1 MSPPVVSDGASLRE
15 TLEAAA
21 RTLDAA
27 GIDDPRR
34 EVQVLVGHALGIG
47 REVLLAEP
55 ARGLAKGER
64 RRVDT
69 LVSRRAAR
77 EPAAYILGHREF
89 WSLPLTVTRD
99 TLIPRPDSE
108 TVVEAALAAFAN
120 APAPRRVLDLGTG
133 SGCLLLALLSEWP
146 EADGLGV
153 DISTPALDVART
165 NAARLGLLDRAGFRE
180 GHWGRELT
188 GEFDLIV
195 ANPPYI
201 GDSEAAELAPE
212 ITGFEPA
219 LALFCGADALA
230 CYRAMAPD
238 MARLLAA
245 DGVAVL
251 EIGAGQAAAVAEIM
265 VRAGLVEAGRRRD
278 LAGIERCIVMR
289 HAKN

>member
-1 MSPPVVSDGASLRE
+1 MSDTVSLRE
-15 TLEAAA
+15 TLAAA
-21 RTLDAA
+21 AQALDAA

-34 EVQVLVGHALGIG
+34 EAQVLVGHALGIG
-47 REVLLAEP
+47 REVLLASS
-55 ARGLAKGER
+55 ARGLAKVER

-108 TVVEAALAAFAN
+108 TVVEAALTAFAN

-153 DISTPALDVART
+153 DISAPALEVART
-165 NAARLGLLDRAGFRE
+165 NAVRLGFKDRAGFWE

-201 GDSEAAELAPE
+201 GDSEAADLAPE

-230 CYRAMAPD
+230 CYHAMAPD
-238 MARLLAA
+238 IARLLGAA
-245 DGVAVL
+245 GVAVL
-251 EIGAGQAAAVAEIM
+251 EIAAGQTAAVADIM
-265 VRAGLVEAGRRRD
+265 TRAGLVEAGRRRD
-278 LAGIERCIVMR
+278 LAGIERCIMLR
-289 HAKN
+289 QAEN

>member
-1 MSPPVVSDGASLRE
+1 MKNGASLRD
-15 TLEAAA
+15 TLAAAA
-21 RTLDAA
+21 RTLGEA
-27 GIDDPRR
+27 GISDPRR
-34 EVQVLVGHALGIG
+34 EAQVLVGHALGLG
-47 REVLLAEP
+47 REVMLAEP
-55 ARGLAKGER
+55 ARALAKVER

-69 LVSRRAAR
+69 LVARRAAR

-89 WSLPLTVTRD
+89 WSLPFTVTRD

-108 TVVEAALAAFAN
+108 TVIEAALAAFAN
-120 APAPRRVLDLGTG
+120 RPNPRRLLDLGTG

-146 EADGLGV
+146 DADGLGV
-153 DISTPALDVART
+153 DISAPALDVART
-165 NAARLGLLDRAGFRE
+165 NAAKHGLEGRAGFWE
-180 GHWGRELT
+180 GHWGRGLT

-219 LALFCGADALA
+219 MALFCGPDAVA

-245 DGVAVL
+245 DGVAVV
-251 EIGAGQAAAVAEIM
+251 EIGAGQGAAVGAVM
-265 VRAGLVEAGRRRD
+265 ADAGLVEAGRRRD
-278 LAGIERCIVMR
+278 LAGIERCILLR
-289 HAKN
+289 RSQN